1 MESTPAEGR
10 RRCAVVVNPVKVR
23 EDFRDVVLERLTAG
37 GWDEPLWLETSVDD
51 PGRTMTQQ
59 ALASK
64 PDLVI
69 GAGGDG
75 TIRVVAD
82 QMAGSGVPMGIVAAG
97 TTNLLARNL
106 ELPLFQNEAVDVAL
120 GLRTQD
126 VDLILLTADDK
137 VPEHFAVMAGVG
149 VDAVIMD
156 EVDDD
161 LKAKVGSVAYFLAA
175 GKALGRLP
183 MRMEVKV
190 DNGRRHR
197 RRSVICLIGN
207 VGKLPG
213 GMVLLPDADA
223 RNGRLDVYVA
233 SPHRLWHWFQ
243 LLIRLV
249 TRRRRD
255 DDPVDTWQGHR
266 VEVQLAH
273 PDSYQLDGD
282 VVGECSRLVAEVRPG
297 ALRVCIP

>member
-1 MESTPAEGR
+1 M
-10 RRCAVVVNPVKVR
+10 VNPIKVR
-23 EDFRDVVLERLTAG
+23 EDFRDVVLERLAAG
-37 GWDEPLWLETSVDD
+37 GWDEPLWLETSEDD

-97 TTNLLARNL
+97 TANLLARNL

-120 GLRTQD
+120 GLRTED

-137 VPEHFAVMAGVG
+137 TPEHFAVMAGVG

-213 GMVLLPDADA
+213 GIVLLPDADA

-243 LLIRLV
+243 LLVRLV

-255 DDPVDTWQGHR
+255 ADPVDTWQGHR
-266 VEVQLAH
+266 VEVRLAH

-282 VVGECSRLVAEVRPG
+282 VVGECSRLIAEVRPG

>member
-1 MESTPAEGR
+1 MDSTRPEGGR
-10 RRCAVVVNPVKVR
+10 RCVVVVNPTKVR
-23 EDFRDVVLERLTAG
+23 DDFRDVLHERLSAAG
-37 GWDEPLWLETSVDD
+37 WEEPVFLETSVDD
-51 PGRTMTQQ
+51 PGRAMTQQ

-75 TIRVVAD
+75 TIRIVAD

-97 TTNLLARNL
+97 TANLLARNL

-120 GLRTQD
+120 GMNTQD
-126 VDLILLTADDK
+126 IDLILMSVDGG
-137 VPEHFAVMAGVG
+137 PGEHFAVMAGVG

-161 LKAKVGSVAYFLAA
+161 LKAKIGSIAYFLAA

-183 MRMEVKV
+183 MRMDVIV
-190 DNGRRHR
+190 DGGRRHR

-223 RNGRLDVYVA
+223 RSGRLDVYVA
-233 SPHRLWHWFQ
+233 SPHRLKHWLQ
-243 LLIRLV
+243 LVVRLI
-249 TRRRRD
+249 TRRRRA

-266 VEVQLAH
+266 VEVQLAKA
-273 PDSYQLDGD
+273 DSYQLDGD
-282 VVGECSRLVAEVRPG
+282 VVGECRRLTAEVRPG